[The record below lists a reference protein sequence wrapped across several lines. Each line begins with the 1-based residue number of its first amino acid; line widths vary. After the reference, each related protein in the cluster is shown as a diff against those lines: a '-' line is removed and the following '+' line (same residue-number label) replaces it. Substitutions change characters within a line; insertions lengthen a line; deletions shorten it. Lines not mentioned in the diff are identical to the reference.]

1 MSGFTDPQPD
11 PDRWRHRRRIVYG
24 SLIYCAVM
32 IAWLGI
38 WADETAMKTQIAL
51 GLLGLAGMVIG
62 TYIAGAVWD
71 DKIQRG
77 KTP

>member
-1 MSGFTDPQPD
+1 MSGSTEEQAD

-24 SLIYCAVM
+24 TLIYCAV
-32 IAWLGI
+32 IVAYLGI
-38 WADETAMKTQIAL
+38 WAEETALRTQVAL

-62 TYIAGAVWD
+62 SYIAGAVWD
-71 DKIQRG
+71 DKLQRG